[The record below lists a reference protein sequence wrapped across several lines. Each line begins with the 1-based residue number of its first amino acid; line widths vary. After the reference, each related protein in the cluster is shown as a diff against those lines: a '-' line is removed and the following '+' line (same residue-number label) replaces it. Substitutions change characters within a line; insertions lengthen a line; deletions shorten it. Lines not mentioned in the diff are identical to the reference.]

1 MDSTVHYSILWMHI
15 NTVYNALRMDTKT
28 VYTVSH
34 HSSVCSVNGEPTII
48 ANIHNR
54 ISEMGQRT
62 HRTELDVQKV

>member
-15 NTVYNALRMDTKT
+15 TTVNTALYMNTKT

-34 HSSVCSVNGEPTII
+34 SRYLFSVNGEPTII
-48 ANIHNR
+48 AKIHNK

-62 HRTELDVQKV
+62 HRIELNIQKV